1 MNADKKLRPPMLK
14 GLRVLDIS
22 HQYSGANAAALL
34 GDLGAE
40 VIAIEHPHGSPIR
53 TMLPKKDG
61 ESLWWKV
68 VQRGKSSITLN
79 LSTPRGR
86 EIFLTIVKDFDV
98 LIENFRPGTL
108 ERWGIGPEDLEKSGC
123 NLALLRISGFGQT
136 GPSRNLPGFGSVAE
150 ALSGFAH
157 MNGYP
162 DGPPTFPSTTLADGV
177 SSVFGAM
184 GVLAALLGNLKNN
197 TRGVEVIDVALFESM
212 FRIIPTQVATYDQL
226 GKAQRRPGNFLGDH
240 GVLRNVYRT
249 QPPEDKYLCISS
261 VGTQAIRRIL
271 IGAGAHELVEVIN
284 TDIMTNP
291 STAKVEAFL
300 TACNEHLIKWAA
312 ARPYDELT
320 ADLAAAGAVFSP
332 VYSMAE
338 IVNDPHYL
346 ARDDLVKVPDEDL
359 GPILM
364 QGIVPK
370 FPARDHQLTHAGKG
384 RGSSNAEFYGRLG
397 LSEVEIAALHTDGV
411 L

>member
-1 MNADKKLRPPMLK
+1 MKTDKKLRPPLLQ
-14 GLRVLDIS
+14 GLRVLDIA

-34 GDLGAE
+34 SDRGAE
-40 VIAIEHPHGSPIR
+40 VVAIEHPQGSPIR

-61 ESLWWKV
+61 ESMWWKV
-68 VQRGKSSITLN
+68 VQRGKKNITLN

-86 EIFLTIVKDFDV
+86 EIFLSMVKDFDV

-108 ERWGIGPEDLEKSGC
+108 ERWGIGPEDLEKAGA

-136 GPSRNLPGFGSVAE
+136 GPSRNLPGFGTVAE
-150 ALSGFAH
+150 AMSGFAH

-184 GVLAALLGNLKNN
+184 GVLAALLSNLRSN
-197 TRGVEVIDVALFESM
+197 TKGVEVVDVALFESM
-212 FRIIPTQVATYDQL
+212 FRIIPTQVATFDQL

-249 QPPEDKYLCISS
+249 QDDKYLCISS

-271 IGAGAHELVEVIN
+271 IGAGATALVKVIN
-284 TDIMTNP
+284 TDVMTDP
-291 STAKVEAFL
+291 SSAKVEAFL
-300 TACNEHLIKWAA
+300 GACNVHLLAWAA

-320 ADLAAAGAVFSP
+320 ADLAAADAVFSP
-332 VYSMAE
+332 VYSIAE

-346 ARDDLVKVPDEDL
+346 AREDLVRVPDEDF

-370 FPARDHQLTHAGKG
+370 FPGRDHQLTYAGQR
-384 RGSSNAEFYGRLG
+384 RGACNEEIYGQLG
-397 LSEVEIAALHTDGV
+397 LSEGDIAELHRDGIV
-411 L
+411 